1 MDKASNPSS
10 VSHGASNGASSSG
23 NAAHLAF
30 SAENERWFQKMLP
43 QYPDREAALIPTLHR
58 ALNQF
63 GALSEDVIH
72 FVADKLELPISK
84 VLAVISFYTMLK
96 REPQGKYNVQV
107 CRTLSCALMGAE
119 ELIAHLE
126 KKLGIHL
133 GETTPDGR
141 FTLSTAECL
150 ASCGTAPVLQ
160 INVEELDENLT
171 IEKVDSILARC
182 H

>member
-1 MDKASNPSS
+1 MDKASNSS
-10 VSHGASNGASSSG
+10 NVSGHGGASQLS
-23 NAAHLAF
+23 F
-30 SAENERWFQKMLP
+30 SAENERWFQNMLP

-58 ALNQF
+58 SLKQF

-72 FVADKLELPISK
+72 FVAGKLELPVSK

-96 REPQGKYNVQV
+96 REPLGKYNIQV
-107 CRTLSCALMGAE
+107 CRTLSCALLGAE
-119 ELIAHLE
+119 DLVAHLE
-126 KKLGIHL
+126 KKLGIHV